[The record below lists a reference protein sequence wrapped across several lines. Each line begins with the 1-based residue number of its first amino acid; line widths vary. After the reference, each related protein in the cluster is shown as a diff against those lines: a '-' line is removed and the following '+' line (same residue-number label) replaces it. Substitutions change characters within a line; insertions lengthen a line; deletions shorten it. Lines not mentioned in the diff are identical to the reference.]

1 MPAPASPGL
10 GRDTCGVRV
19 DRRPPVLLI
28 TIDRVHVRNALD
40 LAAAEALAAAL
51 AALDDDP
58 DLAVGVLTGAG
69 GIFSAGKD
77 LKSAARGEPEAF
89 VGDRGFAGLTRHH
102 PRRPLIA
109 AVEGPALGG
118 GFELALACDLIV
130 AARDAFF
137 GQPEVS
143 RGLVATEGGMV
154 RLPRRLPHA
163 IAMEILLTG
172 DRLAAP
178 DAARWGLVNRLTEP
192 GGALRA
198 ALELAGRIARNAPLA
213 LRTTTAVV
221 RAMAGLP
228 ERTAFAV
235 QDELTAP
242 LWGSADIEEGF
253 RAFFERRMPRW
264 QGR

>member
-1 MPAPASPGL
+1 MPAPVSPDV
-10 GRDTCGVRV
+10 GRDASGVRIH
-19 DRRPPVLLI
+19 RSPPVLVM
-28 TIDRVHVRNALD
+28 TIDRIHVRNAVD

-58 DLAVGVLTGAG
+58 ELAVGVLTGAG
-69 GIFSAGKD
+69 GVFCAGKD
-77 LKSAARGEPEAF
+77 LKSVALGEPEAF
-89 VGDRGFAGLTRHH
+89 VGDRGFAGLTRRQ
-102 PRRPLIA
+102 PCRPLIA

-130 AARDAFF
+130 AARDAVF
-137 GQPEVS
+137 GQPEVT

-163 IAMEILLTG
+163 IAMELLLTG
-172 DRLAAP
+172 DRLTAP
-178 DAARWGLVNRLTEP
+178 EAARWGLVNRLTPP
-192 GGALRA
+192 GGALAA
-198 ALELAGRIARNAPLA
+198 ALELAAQIAGNAPLA

-221 RAMAGLP
+221 RAIAGLP

-242 LWGSADIEEGF
+242 LWGSADIDEGY
-253 RAFFERRMPRW
+253 RAFFERREPHW